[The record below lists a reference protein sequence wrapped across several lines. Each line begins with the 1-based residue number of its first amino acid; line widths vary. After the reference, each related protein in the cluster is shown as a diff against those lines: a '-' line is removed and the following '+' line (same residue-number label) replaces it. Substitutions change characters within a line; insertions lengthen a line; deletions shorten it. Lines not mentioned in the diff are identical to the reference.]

1 MKAYE
6 TRETSKYRK
15 AMLRRQRE
23 RIAETVALCCVFL
36 ILLVVGSHILY

>member
-6 TRETSKYRK
+6 TREASKYQK

-36 ILLVVGSHILY
+36 ILLTVGSYLLY